1 MRRRFK
7 RSFVNK
13 TSLYILFILTVLS
26 GIVFFS
32 EEPERI
38 LGTSNALK
46 SEVNA
51 IPFAV
56 AHDTTTNHYE
66 NDGQLSYSF
75 NASRLEHYREGEE
88 DNANIFT
95 LVDQPELV
103 FYQKDEPWFV
113 QAQKG
118 KITSS
123 TQLIELWRNV
133 SVKHTNKDGVVTR
146 INTEILHIDPV
157 SKLAKTDEPVKI
169 SSEKVEI
176 TGKGMSADFVGQ
188 KLKLKSKVH
197 GFYDP
202 T

>member
-7 RSFVNK
+7 RSLVNK
-13 TSLYILFILTVLS
+13 TSLYIFLILSVLT

-32 EEPERI
+32 EEPQRI

-56 AHDTTTNHYE
+56 AHDTKTDHYE
-66 NDGQLSYSF
+66 KDGQLSYSF
-75 NASRLEHYREGEE
+75 NASRLEHYREEE
-88 DNANIFT
+88 NEAANIFT
-95 LVDQPELV
+95 LVDKPKLV

-118 KITSS
+118 KIVSS
-123 TQLIELWRNV
+123 TRQIELWSEV
-133 SVKHTNKDGVVTR
+133 SVKHTNKEGVVTQ
-146 INTEILHIDPV
+146 IDTEILHIDPI

-169 SSEKVEI
+169 SSDKVEI
-176 TGKGMSADFVGQ
+176 TGKGMLADFVDQ
-188 KLKLKSKVH
+188 KLQLNSNVH